1 MTLNMAGRIV
11 NKRGT
16 RSNLYLKKNTHIYME
31 IDWAGGGGGGRKEG
45 REGAGGAG
53 GAA

>member
-31 IDWAGGGGGGRKEG
+31 IDWAGGGGVAQEG
-45 REGAGGAG
+45 PEGVDVA
-53 GAA
+53 GAAA